1 MEASGD
7 YFWCSGGCSKL
18 EFVGAILLAVL
29 MEGSR
34 MVLPPFNDALLLK
47 LAQFVGFLMT
57 TKKLFAGHMY

>member
-7 YFWCSGGCSKL
+7 YFWCRGGCSEL

-34 MVLPPFNDALLLK
+34 MVSPPFNDALLLK
-47 LAQFVGFLMT
+47 SAQFVGVLNDN
-57 TKKLFAGHMY
+57 